1 VAQTPIATVGNYEI
15 VRPLGEGGMAQVY
28 LCVRRGAGGFQKRV
42 VLKVLHSRFLG
53 EPGYVEMFLAEARLL
68 ARLHHPNIVD
78 AFEVECAGGIPYLA
92 MEYVNGPTLT
102 RLHRRA
108 RRSEKVNLGLELH
121 LVSQICRGLQ
131 FAHGLT
137 IDGQPAGVIHHDVSS
152 QNIVI
157 DAATGLAKLVDFG
170 VAQSEQDE
178 GDSKVIKGKPPYM
191 APEVLLGGRGDAR
204 ADIYS
209 VGVLLYRIVTDRFPF
224 SEGPDGIEARCV
236 GRFPKPSEHVPEIS
250 PALQDLIVRMLQP
263 DVTSRPSSAE
273 EVARALDAEVDRMGV
288 DRASLS
294 AWIHQLFPGGEQ
306 DWSKRYDAHTAM
318 DEGSAHRALG
328 RLVTEKAVPAR
339 EVRPVPVAVSAPP
352 SPRGGWM
359 GAAGLLL
366 GVALGL
372 TVGWTRSPT
381 AGEPALL
388 VEAAE
393 ELLSAGDFGAAR
405 LMNEQAGARSRHD
418 PALEV
423 RVARQR
429 EDIERKA
436 ALRHARELH
445 LRGEEAEARRTL
457 LEALQ
462 VSPADPDLLG
472 LLDELDL
479 SRTARLQA
487 AHELLAT
494 DPALALERA
503 MVLESEFPDEPAV
516 KELIATVRSA
526 LAMSTSPLRLP

>member
-1 VAQTPIATVGNYEI
+1 VERTIAVVGNYEI

-28 LCVRRGAGGFQKRV
+28 LCVRRGAGGFHKRV
-42 VLKVLHSRFLG
+42 VLKVLHTKFLG
-53 EPGYVEMFLAEARLL
+53 EPGYVEMFLAEARVL

-108 RRSEKVNLGLELH
+108 RRSSQASLGLELH
-121 LVSQICRGLQ
+121 LVAQICRGLH
-131 FAHGLT
+131 FAHQLT
-137 IDGQPAGVIHHDVSS
+137 VDGQPAGIIHHDVSS

-224 SEGPDGIEARCV
+224 PEGADGLEARCV
-236 GRFPKPSEHVPEIS
+236 GRFPKPSEHVPEIAPTLES
-250 PALQDLIVRMLQP
+250 LIVQMLQA
-263 DVTSRPSSAE
+263 DVASRPPSAH
-273 EVARALDAEVDRMGV
+273 EVARQLDAEIDRMGV
-288 DRASLS
+288 DRASLT

-306 DWSKRYDAHTAM
+306 DWSRRYDPHTALE
-318 DEGSAHRALG
+318 EGGAHSALG
-328 RLVTEKAVPAR
+328 RLATEKAPPVR
-339 EVRPVPVAVSAPP
+339 QQRPVVVPQAGPQ
-352 SPRGGWM
+352 GGWM
-359 GAAGLLL
+359 GAAGLLM

-372 TVGWTRSPT
+372 AVGWTRAPSPS
-381 AGEPALL
+381 EPVLM

-393 ELLSAGDFGAAR
+393 DLLAVGDFGAAR
-405 LMNEQAGARSRHD
+405 RMNEQASARARHD
-418 PALEV
+418 AELGAQ
-423 RVARQR
+423 VARQR
-429 EDIERKA
+429 SDIDRKA
-436 ALRHARELH
+436 ALRHAHELQV
-445 LRGEEAEARRTL
+445 RGELGEARRTL
-457 LEALQ
+457 LAALAQ
-462 VSPADPDLLG
+462 SPADP
-472 LLDELDL
+472 
-479 SRTARLQA
+479 ALQA
-487 AHELLAT
+487 MLGELEVTRAARVKAARELLAT

-503 MVLESEFPDEPAV
+503 VVLEGEFPDEPAV
-516 KELIATVRSA
+516 VELAAAVRRA
-526 LAMSTSPLRLP
+526 LAQSAQPAPAPLP